1 MALIH
6 MLMRLRDDGI
16 VINFDMIE
24 QQKARVNLINS
35 KSIVVFMA
43 DDYIVGVTAIRE
55 AIANEPLPD
64 YIVYNHW
71 NQITDGA
78 EAEARRLR
86 IPFVSYGRF
95 RYILDE
101 MLSQYG

>member
-6 MLMRLRDDGI
+6 ALMRLKDHGLVTD
-16 VINFDMIE
+16 FDMMGR
-24 QQKARVNLINS
+24 QKAQANFINGTS
-35 KSIVVFMA
+35 MVIFMA
-43 DDYIVGVTAIRE
+43 DDYIVGVTAIKE
-55 AIANEPLPD
+55 AVASEPLPD

-71 NQITDGA
+71 NKIVDGA
-78 EAEARRLR
+78 EAEAKRLR

-101 MLSQYG
+101 MLRNG